1 MIQPEEQP
9 YPSRRYGA
17 YVVSVLALAFFMSYL
32 DRQIV
37 TLLLPSL
44 RTSLSV
50 SDTQVSLIQGMA
62 FASVYVFAG
71 LPMGWIADHTNRRNL
86 IVVGITFW
94 TLATL
99 ACGFAQNL
107 WQLFAARMAVG
118 LGEACLSPAA
128 LSLMADYFRPAQR
141 GRTAALMMTGAP
153 IGSAASLVIGGM
165 LLTSLTHGAAAALIP
180 QGWAPWQI
188 VFLAIASP
196 GLLVAILVAT
206 IKEPPRRSDLAI
218 SRQGGTQVRLV
229 DFFRNNSGTLALFYG
244 VVGCTALLS
253 FAVASWA
260 PTMLM
265 RIYGMGPTQAGGI
278 FGGILLVVAVIS
290 GVCSGFISDG
300 FVRRWPF
307 SGRALIPLIVFPIEI
322 GTQTTLILTTNPVV
336 VVFALAVSVCN
347 MALIGT
353 SFYPALQDLFPN
365 QLRGRAFAILTLV
378 GSVVG
383 MGCGPTLVALVTDHV
398 FHDEMMLQKSLGL
411 VALSAATLGLL
422 LALALPRL
430 YARSR
435 RREPQPQPAA
445 ARTSVDTAAACSA

>member
-17 YVVSVLALAFFMSYL
+17 YVVSVLGLAFFMSYL

-44 RTSLSV
+44 RAGLSI

-71 LPMGWIADHTNRRNL
+71 LPMGWIADHANRRNL
-86 IVVGITFW
+86 IVGGITFW

-99 ACGFAQNL
+99 ACGFAQNF
-107 WQLFAARMAVG
+107 WQLFAARMAVA

-128 LSLMADYFRPAQR
+128 VSLMADYFRPAQR
-141 GRTAALMMTGAP
+141 GRTAGLMMTGAP
-153 IGSAASLVIGGM
+153 IGSAASLFLGGM
-165 LLTSLTHGAAAALIP
+165 LLTSLTHGAAAAMIP
-180 QGWAPWQI
+180 QDWAPWQI

-206 IKEPPRRSDLAI
+206 LKEPPRRSDVTI
-218 SRQGGTQVRLV
+218 SPLGDAQVRLV
-229 DFFRNNSGTLALFYG
+229 DFFRKNSATLALFYS

-253 FAVASWA
+253 FSVASWA

-265 RIYGMGPTQAGGI
+265 RVYGMAPTQAGGI
-278 FGGILLVVAVIS
+278 FGGILLIAVIS

-300 FVRRWPF
+300 FVRRWPLV
-307 SGRALIPLIVFPIEI
+307 GRALIPLIVFPIEI
-322 GTQTTLILTTNPVV
+322 VAQTTLILTTSPVV
-336 VVFALAVSVCN
+336 VVVALAVSVCN
-347 MALIGT
+347 MGLIGT

-365 QLRGRAFAILTLV
+365 HLRGRAFAVLTLI

-398 FHDEMMLQKSLGL
+398 FHDEMMLQKSIGL
-411 VALSAATLGLL
+411 VAFSAAILGLL
-422 LALALPRL
+422 LSLALPHL
-430 YARSR
+430 YGQAR
-435 RREPQPQPAA
+435 RRELQPQPIAPLM
-445 ARTSVDTAAACSA
+445 SVDTAAACSV